1 VTILIDSSLSPIWVE
16 FLKSAGIDS
25 VHWWNIGAGDAPDS
39 ELLEWAAARDAT
51 IFTSDGD
58 FPQMLALRRLNRP
71 SVILLKTNER
81 NPQRPGQ
88 QVIAACRTIA
98 GRTEGGM
105 IVVISER
112 GARVR
117 NLPISSAS

>member
-1 VTILIDSSLSPIWVE
+1 MIILIDSNLSPVWVE
-16 FLKSAGIDS
+16 FLKSADIDS

-39 ELLEWAAARDAT
+39 ELLEWASAHNAT

-58 FPQMLALRRLNRP
+58 FPQMLALRRLSRP

-81 NPQRPGQ
+81 NPQGPGQ

-98 GRTEGGM
+98 GRTEDGM
-105 IVVISER
+105 VVVINER
-112 GARVR
+112 GTRVR